1 MSLQESI
8 TAAWQRRAPLHAAPA
23 LDAYRVFHG
32 WGEGC
37 PDLEIDRYGAVLT
50 IEHRPH
56 LRDHIPEV
64 VAALDACQRF
74 EHIVV
79 RPRGAAPYVLRG
91 PMTSE
96 TDATNETPARAL
108 VVHEHGLRF
117 LIDPMRPGNPGL
129 FLDARPARQWIRAHS
144 KDRRVL
150 NLFAFTG
157 SLGVAAASGGA
168 RAVVHVDSARSALDA
183 CRANHA
189 CNDLPIDARD
199 LARMNIYQ
207 HLRRQSAGRQRCGGI
222 IVDAPPLAGPAL
234 HGDRTPG
241 GRGPIALAPLVA
253 RMLEPGGWMLCFFHH
268 DERDHDQLERAVQDT
283 AGVALDVLWRGE
295 SGPDFPESTPQ
306 RKLRL
311 TAFVRTT

>member
-1 MSLQESI
+1 MLLHQCI
-8 TAAWQRRAPLHAAPA
+8 VDAWQQRASLHQTPQ

-32 WGEGC
+32 WAEGC
-37 PDLEIDRYGAVLT
+37 PGLAIDRYGEVIT
-50 IEHRPH
+50 IEHRASV
-56 LRDHIPEV
+56 RDQLPEV

-79 RPRGAAPYVLRG
+79 RPRGAAPFAWRG
-91 PMTSE
+91 HPATMTSPSQ
-96 TDATNETPARAL
+96 TPQH

-129 FLDARPARQWIRAHS
+129 FLDARPARQWIRRNS
-144 KDRRVL
+144 QDRRVL

-183 CRANHA
+183 CRANHV
-189 CNDLPIDARD
+189 CNELPIDARD

-207 HLRRQSAGRQRCGGI
+207 HLRRQSAGRLRCGGI
-222 IVDAPPLAGPAL
+222 IVDAPPLAGLAL
-234 HGDRTPG
+234 RSDRTPG
-241 GRGPIALAPLVA
+241 GRGLFALVPLAA
-253 RMLEPGGWMLCFFHH
+253 RMLVAGGWMLCFFHH
-268 DERDHDQLERAVQDT
+268 DERDRDQLERAVQDA
-283 AGVALDVLWRGE
+283 AGAPLDVLWRGE
-295 SGPDFPESTPQ
+295 SGPDFPELVPH